1 MINDT
6 DRIAYK
12 LLNHKDWQNPS
23 SLEEL
28 GYIFFGPLIFNFL
41 NWLKSESN
49 ISGIVLFNSREG
61 LFLQELYTIF
71 KEKYNL
77 NDSVY
82 FKTSRR
88 LSSLSS
94 FSNIDD
100 ITESFKL
107 HKYIGTMSTL
117 LYDRFGLSNTNDDS
131 PVDTHKKLPN
141 LKYYVNDILLNAARL
156 KEDYRSYIEGAIKDY
171 SHIYMVDS
179 GYQGSTQYF
188 LEKTY
193 NLNIKGK
200 YITYKENTKLKD
212 AKGYLDFNKS
222 NFKNNII
229 FFESVFTDSV
239 GTYIDIKDGNFINE
253 LPTLNQYFFKE
264 KKMII
269 NGIKSFIRDMLS
281 YNIEYTY
288 ISCKT
293 PDHIFNLMCT
303 NNYVKKSELFDT
315 FFHDNLYSRNFI
327 KKIKIL

>member
-1 MINDT
+1 MMNEA
-6 DRIAYK
+6 DRISYK
-12 LLNHKDWQNPS
+12 LLKNKDWQNPS

-28 GYIFFGPLIFNFL
+28 GYIFFGPLMFNFL

-49 ISGIVLFNSREG
+49 TKGILLFNSREG
-61 LFLQELYTIF
+61 LFLQELYKIF
-71 KEKYNL
+71 KDKYNL

-94 FSNIDD
+94 FNNIND
-100 ITESFKL
+100 ITESFKF

-117 LYDRFGLSNTNDDS
+117 LHDRFGLSNINDDS
-131 PVDTHKKLPN
+131 PVDTHKKIPD

-156 KEDYRSYIEGAIKDY
+156 KADYGSYVNNVIKDH
-171 SHIYMVDS
+171 SHIYMVDC

-200 YITYKENTKLKD
+200 YITHKETPRLKD

-222 NFKNNII
+222 KFKNNII

-239 GTYIDIKDGNFINE
+239 GTYIDITDGNFINE
-253 LPTLNQYFFKE
+253 VPTLNQYFFEE
-264 KKMII
+264 KKII
-269 NGIKSFIRDMLS
+269 VHGIKSFIIDMLS
-281 YNIEYTY
+281 YDTEYTC
-288 ISCKT
+288 ISQET
-293 PDHIFNLMCT
+293 PDRIFNLMCT
-303 NNYVKKSELFDT
+303 NNYVKKSKLFDT
-315 FFHDNLYSRNFI
+315 FFHDNLYSRNFV